1 MRSRFALLPLLPAV
15 LFLLGLS
22 PPGRTM
28 DLWTVYQLALHNDPQ
43 YQQALAIAKASEEA
57 RPQALAALLPQV
69 SLSAS
74 LTQVNTDSTR
84 VSSFSIPG
92 NKFAYFTGLSA
103 SNTPTRAYTAQLT
116 ETLFNWADWQSLHE
130 ADLTGAEALATLNAS
145 IQSILLAVSQDYF
158 NVLYAE
164 DVLAAQRAAEKAFAS
179 QLALAEEQYKVGLQP
194 VTAAEQ
200 ARASYDQAAAQVI
213 ADKLSLTTAKQA
225 LEALI
230 GVPVVHLRPLVR
242 ELPLARPEPDNLN
255 HWISQALAQNPSLI
269 AARLAAKAGHANVR
283 VQRAQGYPSLDLVL
297 SHGRS
302 FTTGTSSQASPTA
315 SLSAPAISG
324 TNTNVL
330 GIDLSWPIYSG
341 GLIASRARQ
350 ARYQYEA
357 DLAQSATTERTTVSS
372 TRTDF
377 LSVISEMAQ
386 VGALKQSVRSSRI
399 ALRATEAGYKV
410 GTQTMVDVLT
420 ARQTLLTAEESY
432 ALSRYNYLIA
442 VLTLDQDAGTLT
454 PAVIQSINHFLLH

>member
-1 MRSRFALLPLLPAV
+1 MRLSKI
-15 LFLLGLS
+15 LFVPVFLALLGLCPS
-22 PPGRTM
+22 GQAM

-43 YQQALAIAKASEEA
+43 YRQALATAKASEEA

-69 SLSAS
+69 SLAAS
-74 LTQVNTDSTR
+74 LTKVNTGSTR

-92 NKFAYFTGLSA
+92 NKFAFFTGTNA
-103 SNTPTRAYTAQLT
+103 SNTATRAYTAQLT
-116 ETLFNWADWQSLHE
+116 ETLFNWGDWQSLHE
-130 ADLTGAEALATLNAS
+130 ADVTGAEALATLNAT
-145 IQSILLAVSQDYF
+145 IQSILLTVSQDYF
-158 NVLYAE
+158 DVLYAE

-200 ARASYDQAAAQVI
+200 ARASYDAAAAQVI
-213 ADKLSLTTAKQA
+213 ADELSLTQAKQT

-230 GVPVVHLRPLVR
+230 GVPVVHLRPLVPQ
-242 ELPLARPEPDNLN
+242 LPLARPQPDNLI
-255 HWISQALAQNPSLI
+255 HWINKAQAQNPALI
-269 AARLAAKAGHANVR
+269 AARLAARVGHANVS
-283 VQRAQGYPSLDLVL
+283 VQRAQAYPSLDLVL

-302 FTTGTSSQASPTA
+302 FVTGTASQASETA
-315 SLSAPAISG
+315 SLSAPAVAG
-324 TNTNVL
+324 TNINQL
-330 GIDLSWPIYSG
+330 GVELSWPIYSG

-357 DLAQSATTERTTVSS
+357 ALAQSATTERATISA
-372 TRTDF
+372 TRTGF

-386 VGALKQSVRSSRI
+386 VGALKQSVHASRI
-399 ALRATEAGYKV
+399 ALKATEAGYKV

-420 ARQTLLTAEESY
+420 ARQTLLTAQESY

-454 PAVIQSINHFLLH
+454 PAVLHSINHFLLH